1 MARGASRVP
10 FCGQKSRGHLKK
22 SRFCARAHL
31 EALSR
36 PHIVIWPGWFYN
48 SKLDLQ
54 HSCIGRFMQR
64 FFNSF
69 WALFWFLVH
78 FPPPLYHIWL
88 YVHTVYLAISWRGCG
103 GGELALSCTS
113 GFHISGKGGGHHTQ
127 KSSTAQVSCALKINP
142 HRLESTPPV

>member
-78 FPPPLYHIWL
+78 FTPPPSYHIWL
-88 YVHTVYLAISWRGCG
+88 YVQVSWLSPVHLGIIYGR
-103 GGELALSCTS
+103 GGEGGSKHGPPLVPLFSSPFLLARNQPPP
-113 GFHISGKGGGHHTQ
+113 FR
-127 KSSTAQVSCALKINP
+127 INP
-142 HRLESTPPV
+142 TRLGS